1 MNRFGSSAEEAGGPF
16 AAVLAAAAPPPP
28 HGVAPAAEDFAR
40 GFSAATSAMTDVE
53 ATAWLQQF
61 IHWEQFPPPPPNSS
75 EDGCGF
81 PGSDAAAMEADGP
94 RQQQQQQ
101 PNHETT
107 ARESNSNTADIPTR
121 IQWRRCLAES
131 VGPAMGACADATL
144 RRAALMHALLLELG
158 PHGSGV
164 RFDNNISNVLPD
176 VPARPSSDGAEED
189 ADATS
194 SSMGHFESSAA
205 SNVSVW
211 EYLLLLHS
219 RRHSNSS
226 SSSSSAVATSAEW
239 DWLRGHSLQEWRREW
254 EACNSADEFDEDEDD
269 NHNNSSSLPTLGGR
283 PRRHRVAWMHG
294 WPDRLRLHYE
304 RLDELRT
311 NSGVPNHADGNAH
324 NAHPSTAAAS
334 SKRRRLDFLLDGSG
348 TKNDPAEDAEC
359 VVDDRWIVALLY
371 LICHWSVVVT
381 TIPDERGDIHS
392 KVLTTDT
399 GTATTAVSSSSKRPF
414 HDRPWEDAFDHIVVR
429 LYANHCPE
437 EFRAVRPGAGVGPP
451 PSHHSS
457 HGGGGGDGASA
468 PWISDVRVISDW
480 YLLDHW
486 KCLRQI
492 RQRHLDENH
501 APSWTVENW
510 VRGRYGGNVG
520 YDSCTPISVSLQQG
534 PRRLPSHIS
543 TLSRGL
549 RYISAGSIPWRAGW
563 AGPPMLCRQW
573 WWRN

>member
-1 MNRFGSSAEEAGGPF
+1 MSDA
-16 AAVLAAAAPPPP
+16 
-28 HGVAPAAEDFAR
+28 
-40 GFSAATSAMTDVE
+40 E

-61 IHWEQFPPPPPNSS
+61 IHWEQFPPRPPNNNNNG

-81 PGSDAAAMEADGP
+81 AGSDATATEAGGP
-94 RQQQQQQ
+94 ARQQQQQQ
-101 PNHETT
+101 QQQQQHPNHKGT
-107 ARESNSNTADIPTR
+107 ARESNSTADIPTR
-121 IQWRRCLAES
+121 IQWRQCLAES

-158 PHGSGV
+158 PNGSG
-164 RFDNNISNVLPD
+164 FLFNNNNNNNNNVLPD
-176 VPARPSSDGAEED
+176 VPSRRGSNGDDADQVD

-205 SNVSVW
+205 STVSVW

-219 RRHSNSS
+219 RRHGGSPS

-254 EACNSADEFDEDEDD
+254 EACCGADDEYEDD
-269 NHNNSSSLPTLGGR
+269 NRNSSSSLPTLGGR

-311 NSGVPNHADGNAH
+311 NGGVPNRPDDNAH
-324 NAHPSTAAAS
+324 NAHPSTAAAAS

-348 TKNDPAEDAEC
+348 TKNDPADDADS

-371 LICHWSVVVT
+371 LVCHWSVVGT
-381 TIPDERGDIHS
+381 TMPAEGGDDRNADE
-392 KVLTTDT
+392 TATDT
-399 GTATTAVSSSSKRPF
+399 GAATSSSSSSKRPF

-429 LYANHCPE
+429 LFANHCPE
-437 EFRAVRPGAGVGPP
+437 EFRSVRPGAGAGPP
-451 PSHHSS
+451 PSHHNSS
-457 HGGGGGDGASA
+457 NWGGAANNGASA
-468 PWISDVRVISDW
+468 SWISELRVVSDW

-510 VRGRYGGNVG
+510 VRGRYGGN
-520 YDSCTPISVSLQQG
+520 
-534 PRRLPSHIS
+534 
-543 TLSRGL
+543 
-549 RYISAGSIPWRAGW
+549 AG
-563 AGPPMLCRQW
+563 
-573 WWRN
+573 